1 MSRSHLL
8 GSIHV
13 SVSFWFPTVTRRFF
27 SNPEDTL
34 FLFPHQPGRRRHAD
48 RTTRAFF
55 QRLSRLDVL
64 LVDEFGYLSAPD
76 PQQFN
81 DFFRLMDDRCNRKS
95 TIITTNL
102 GYDEW
107 GKFLGNGPL
116 VAALLSRIS
125 ELSGAAT
132 PLRLAEQRLAAHTTK
147 DLLHHFA
154 GESLLRTDLNP
165 ANILVNAGQ
174 ARIVDWS
181 WATRGT
187 AWLDAA
193 YWVSWLI
200 AAGHTPNQAESWA
213 AQVPAWHTAPPKAIT
228 AFAEANAKIWAESSA
243 PSPDPWTSKIVTAS
257 KSWSQHR
264 R

>member
-1 MSRSHLL
+1 LSPTRIAYRQLPA
-8 GSIHV
+8 
-13 SVSFWFPTVTRRFF
+13 SV
-27 SNPEDTL
+27 
-34 FLFPHQPGRRRHAD
+34 RRRVGEVVGPVTAAESSTEGLNSSVAARL
-48 RTTRAFF
+48 RTPAGHCFLKALPVEHRWSGTQAREA
-55 QRLSRLDVL
+55 
-64 LVDEFGYLSAPD
+64 EIAPHLA
-76 PQQFN
+76 P
-81 DFFRLMDDRCNRKS
+81 
-95 TIITTNL
+95 
-102 GYDEW
+102 
-107 GKFLGNGPL
+107 